1 MSDKQTCEDTTVPLW
16 RRLRR
21 LIRSDTVH
29 VDPFAGPDTAGM
41 DLGYEAAYA
50 PGPALAQG
58 CGSETLATEDRG
70 AG

>member
-29 VDPFAGPDTAGM
+29 ADPFAGPDTAGM

-50 PGPALAQG
+50 PCPAGGGNGA
-58 CGSETLATEDRG
+58 EALATEDRG

>member
-1 MSDKQTCEDTTVPLW
+1 MSDKQTVEDTTVPLW

-29 VDPFAGPDTAGM
+29 ADPFAGIDTAGM

-50 PGPALAQG
+50 PGPMATG
-58 CGSETLATEDRG
+58 GHISETLLPEDRG